1 MAEASGAP
9 TTPSQLIGIG
19 MIEITNTNIFASDTR
34 RWNEKSLLQKTWKA
48 FKLHFYQA
56 QNSIKKA
63 HPQQSLYSIGFYKSA
78 NATTISDE

>member
-34 RWNEKSLLQKTWKA
+34 RWNEKTRPKKTGKA
-48 FKLHFYQA
+48 LKIHFYQA
-56 QNSIKKA
+56 QKSIKKA
-63 HPQQSLYSIGFYKSA
+63 QPQQSLYSIGIYKSS